1 MDDFVRDTLAQ
12 AGLNDLIK
20 VFKDEGIDTET
31 FYMLQDADIEKLI
44 PKMGSRLKF
53 KKLIRRLKAEQ
64 TPNES
69 PNHFPTHGHQ
79 KGEEETGMTEVLPS
93 TSDTGKRKS
102 GQQLGSKG
110 QPAAKRK
117 CETNSSTETEAK
129 MLNTVRNTMGDIYA
143 MLQDDSDL
151 NKILKTKIK
160 NLETEKKELVGV
172 FGKTGAGKTS
182 LINAVLKEKNLL
194 PSGSVSACTSVMI
207 KVEGNRQNEKYE
219 AEIEFISPEDWED
232 ELGSLLSIIKKGNQE
247 TEDNVD
253 DSDEEHHDAADKLS
267 ALYEDEW
274 KEKSCEQLMETKYFK
289 EIPEFLCS
297 TSKTLVFESAKDLS
311 TDIVKYTRDAAKNED
326 YDKIKKWYWPLVK
339 CVTVRVPDNP
349 FLQHV
354 TLVDLPGNGDRNKS
368 RDTMW
373 KGVVGNCS
381 TVWIVSEINRAASDR
396 ESWEILKSASNFL
409 GNGGECR
416 YIHFICTK
424 SDVLGDLHDPSP
436 ADAQAKILNRNLR
449 AKEAVGKEFNKL
461 NKIKK
466 YFSNECFKVF
476 TVSSAEF
483 LKPKNLKPEDTE
495 IPELQ
500 DFLQNLNDSH
510 SVTLNYVSGAQ
521 GILSLI
527 QGASLKKVAN
537 CYKVVCDDLETNLN
551 CQLDGIRDE
560 MREIYSTFVKCLD
573 EGVETSKSSC
583 KNTLKFFLYPTR
595 KSGSAQY
602 YILKSVVKNGG
613 IHKPKKGKEINF
625 NMKLT
630 SFLNKSIDEE
640 FRKTFPNEGNC
651 GPFNGVINKFSL
663 DTEKLK
669 PKYTD
674 AGLQLTFLKTE
685 EEKIKTKLNKIIR
698 DNKKVIYMSLTK
710 TVEEIM
716 KECYEK
722 AAEFRGKNT
731 LQNIRETIHVY
742 VHNFQNSMFEK
753 AKNVMLDLLLKLMAD
768 ILGLLEKDMMESIEL
783 SLKTEDC
790 TIPDVST
797 ELGMVQKLWEELNSG
812 MDT

>member
-1 MDDFVRDTLAQ
+1 MDTFVCDKLNQ
-12 AGLNDLIK
+12 WGLSEFIEI
-20 VFKDEGIDTET
+20 FKDQGVDTESL
-31 FYMLQDADIEKLI
+31 YCLEEQDIDKLI
-44 PKMGSRLKF
+44 TKVGPRARF
-53 KKLIRRLKAEQ
+53 KKRLNQLK
-64 TPNES
+64 
-69 PNHFPTHGHQ
+69 
-79 KGEEETGMTEVLPS
+79 EEENTNGEKEVCPKPCQVQNEDATDLTKILPS
-93 TSDTGKRKS
+93 TSNTGKRKLDLQEES
-102 GQQLGSKG
+102 SIKKPKRQHERFQFTESMILNDVKNIMTHVH
-110 QPAAKRK
+110 AKLQNQ
-117 CETNSSTETEAK
+117 ETT
-129 MLNTVRNTMGDIYA
+129 
-143 MLQDDSDL
+143 DL
-151 NKILKTKIK
+151 NEFLMTKIRD
-160 NLETEKKELVGV
+160 LETDKRELVGV

-182 LINAVLKEKNLL
+182 LINAVIGVKKLL
-194 PSGSVSACTSVMI
+194 PSGDVDACTSVMI
-207 KVEGNRQNEKYE
+207 KVEANALNLNYE
-219 AEIEFISPEDWED
+219 AEIEFINKEEWED
-232 ELGSLLSIIKKGNQE
+232 ELGTVDRFL
-247 TEDNVD
+247 ED
-253 DSDEEHHDAADKLS
+253 DEEQEKHDDDEENDGHHDLIEKLT
-267 ALYEDEW
+267 AVYGEEW
-274 KEKSCEQLMETKYFK
+274 KQKSSQQLMDNRYFR
-289 EIPEFLCS
+289 EIPEFLQS
-297 TSKTLVFESAKDLS
+297 TKKILTCESAIELS
-311 TDIVKYTRDAAKNED
+311 AKMMKYTKQGED
-326 YDKIKKWYWPLVK
+326 KDIKRWYWPIVK
-339 CVTVRVPDNP
+339 CVTVKVPQNN

-373 KGVVGNCS
+373 KKIVGNCS

-416 YIHFICTK
+416 NIHFICTK
-424 SDVLGDLHDPSP
+424 SDVLGELHDASP
-436 ADAQAKILNRNLR
+436 ADIQALIVNRNLK

-461 NKIKK
+461 SKIKK

-521 GILSLI
+521 GILSLM
-527 QGASLKKVAN
+527 QGASLKKVAG
-537 CYKVVCDDLETNLN
+537 CCKVVSDDLETNLN
-551 CQLDGIRDE
+551 CQLDEIRDE
-560 MREIYSTFVKCLD
+560 MREIYTTFIKCLN
-573 EGVETSKSSC
+573 EGVEKSKSSC
-583 KNTLKFFLYPTR
+583 KNILKFFLYPTR

-630 SFLNKSIDEE
+630 SFLSKSIDEE

-651 GPFNGVINKFSL
+651 GPFNGVINRFSL
-663 DTEKLK
+663 DVEKLK
-669 PKYTD
+669 PKYKD
-674 AGLQLTFLKTE
+674 ADLQLTFLKTE
-685 EEKIKTKLNKIIR
+685 EEKLKTKLNKMIR

-722 AAEFRGKNT
+722 AAQFRGKNT
-731 LQNIRETIHVY
+731 LQNIRETIQQYVY
-742 VHNFQNSMFEK
+742 NFQNSMFEK
-753 AKNVMLDLLLKLMAD
+753 AKNVMLELLLKLMAD

-783 SLKTEDC
+783 SLNTEDC

-797 ELGMVQKLWEELNSG
+797 ELGMVQKLCEELSSS
-812 MDT
+812 MDA

>member
-1 MDDFVRDTLAQ
+1 MDLFVCDKLNQ
-12 AGLNDLIK
+12 WGLSEFIEIFQDQG
-20 VFKDEGIDTET
+20 VDTESL
-31 FYMLQDADIEKLI
+31 YCLEDEDIDKLI
-44 PKMGSRLKF
+44 TKVGPRARFKKRLKQ
-53 KKLIRRLKAEQ
+53 LK
-64 TPNES
+64 
-69 PNHFPTHGHQ
+69 
-79 KGEEETGMTEVLPS
+79 EEENTNSEKEICPKPCQEQNEDPVDLTKILPS
-93 TSDTGKRKS
+93 TSNTEKRKLDLQEES
-102 GQQLGSKG
+102 SIKKPKLQRKRSQFTESMIMNDVKNIMTHVH
-110 QPAAKRK
+110 AKLQNQ
-117 CETNSSTETEAK
+117 ETT
-129 MLNTVRNTMGDIYA
+129 
-143 MLQDDSDL
+143 DL
-151 NKILKTKIK
+151 NEFLMTKIRD
-160 NLETEKKELVGV
+160 LETDKRELVGV

-182 LINAVLKEKNLL
+182 LINAVIGVRKLL
-194 PSGSVSACTSVMI
+194 PSGDVDACTSVMI
-207 KVEGNRQNEKYE
+207 KVEANGLNSNYE
-219 AEIEFISPEDWED
+219 AEIEFINKEEWED
-232 ELGSLLSIIKKGNQE
+232 ELGTVDRFL
-247 TEDNVD
+247 ED
-253 DSDEEHHDAADKLS
+253 DEEQENHDDDEENDGYHDLIEKLT
-267 ALYEDEW
+267 AIYGEEW
-274 KEKSCEQLMETKYFK
+274 KQKSSQQLMDNRYFR
-289 EIPEFLCS
+289 EIPEFLQS
-297 TSKTLVFESAKDLS
+297 TKKILTCESAIELS
-311 TDIVKYTRDAAKNED
+311 AKILKYTKQGED
-326 YDKIKKWYWPLVK
+326 KDIKRWYWPLVK
-339 CVTVRVPDNP
+339 CVTVKVPQNH

-368 RDTMW
+368 RDSMW
-373 KGVVGNCS
+373 KKVVGNCS

-483 LKPKNLKPEDTE
+483 LKPKYLKPEDTE
-495 IPELQ
+495 IPELK

-527 QGASLKKVAN
+527 QGASLKKVAD
-537 CYKVVCDDLETNLN
+537 CYKVVCDDLETNLI

-560 MREIYSTFVKCLD
+560 MRDIYSTFIKCLD

-685 EEKIKTKLNKIIR
+685 EEKIKTKLNKMIR

-731 LQNIRETIHVY
+731 LQNIRETIQVY

-753 AKNVMLDLLLKLMAD
+753 AKNVMLELLLKLMAD

>member
-1 MDDFVRDTLAQ
+1 MIM
-12 AGLNDLIK
+12 NDVKNIMTHVHAKLQNQ
-20 VFKDEGIDTET
+20 ET
-31 FYMLQDADIEKLI
+31 
-44 PKMGSRLKF
+44 
-53 KKLIRRLKAEQ
+53 
-64 TPNES
+64 T
-69 PNHFPTHGHQ
+69 
-79 KGEEETGMTEVLPS
+79 
-93 TSDTGKRKS
+93 
-102 GQQLGSKG
+102 
-110 QPAAKRK
+110 
-117 CETNSSTETEAK
+117 
-129 MLNTVRNTMGDIYA
+129 
-143 MLQDDSDL
+143 DL
-151 NKILKTKIK
+151 NEFLMTKIRD
-160 NLETEKKELVGV
+160 LETDKRELVGV

-182 LINAVLKEKNLL
+182 LINAVIGVKKLL
-194 PSGSVSACTSVMI
+194 PSGDVDACTSVMI
-207 KVEGNRQNEKYE
+207 KVEANGLNSNYE
-219 AEIEFISPEDWED
+219 AEIEFINKEEWED
-232 ELGSLLSIIKKGNQE
+232 ELGTVDRFL
-247 TEDNVD
+247 ED
-253 DSDEEHHDAADKLS
+253 DEEQENHDDDEENDGYHDLIEKLT
-267 ALYEDEW
+267 AIYGEEW
-274 KEKSCEQLMETKYFK
+274 KQKSSQQLMDNRYFR
-289 EIPEFLCS
+289 EIPEFLQS
-297 TSKTLVFESAKDLS
+297 TKKILTCESAIELS
-311 TDIVKYTRDAAKNED
+311 AKMLKYTKQGED
-326 YDKIKKWYWPLVK
+326 KDIKRWYWPLVK
-339 CVTVRVPDNP
+339 CVTVKVPQNH

-368 RDTMW
+368 RDSMW
-373 KGVVGNCS
+373 KKVVGNCS

-483 LKPKNLKPEDTE
+483 LKPKYLKPEDTE
-495 IPELQ
+495 IPELK

-527 QGASLKKVAN
+527 QGASLKKVAD

-560 MREIYSTFVKCLD
+560 MRDIYSTFIKCLD

-685 EEKIKTKLNKIIR
+685 EEKIKTKLNKMIR

-731 LQNIRETIHVY
+731 LQNIRETIQVY